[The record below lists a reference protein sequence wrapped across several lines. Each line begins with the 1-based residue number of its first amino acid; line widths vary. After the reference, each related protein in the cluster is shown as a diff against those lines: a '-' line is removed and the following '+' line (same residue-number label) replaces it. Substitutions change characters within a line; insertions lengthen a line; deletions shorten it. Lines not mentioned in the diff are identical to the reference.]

1 MIFLFF
7 PQGQRFNS
15 VKEAVDSGQWPNARK
30 KVRSKRGKVE
40 KDGKSKV
47 APKTKFSRAKNLL
60 KGLLRKNH
68 TAKKSFSTHDNPEV
82 ISGGTEGKTESDI
95 LSWKVN
101 CDNCDFEAENITAL
115 ASHKRAKHVAEAGDE

>member
-15 VKEAVDSGQWPNARK
+15 VKEAVDSGQWPNTRK
-30 KVRSKRGKVE
+30 KVKSKRGKVE
-40 KDGKSKV
+40 KDGKSKI

-82 ISGGTEGKTESDI
+82 ISGGTESDI

-115 ASHKRAKHVAEAGDE
+115 SSHKRAKHVVEADDE

>member
-1 MIFLFF
+1 MIFLLF

-15 VKEAVDSGQWPNARK
+15 VKEAVDSGQWPNTRK
-30 KVRSKRGKVE
+30 KVKSKRGKVE
-40 KDGKSKV
+40 KDGKSKI

-82 ISGGTEGKTESDI
+82 ISEGKTESDI

-115 ASHKRAKHVAEAGDE
+115 ASHKRAKHVADAGDE

>member
-1 MIFLFF
+1 M
-7 PQGQRFNS
+7 
-15 VKEAVDSGQWPNARK
+15 KDAVDSGQWPNVRK
-30 KVRSKRGKVE
+30 KVKSKRGKVE
-40 KDGKSKV
+40 KDGKSKI

-82 ISGGTEGKTESDI
+82 ISGGTESDI

-115 ASHKRAKHVAEAGDE
+115 ASHKRAKHVADAGDE

>member
-1 MIFLFF
+1 M
-7 PQGQRFNS
+7 
-15 VKEAVDSGQWPNARK
+15 KDAVDSGQWPNARK
-30 KVRSKRGKVE
+30 KVKSKRGKVE
-40 KDGKSKV
+40 KDGKSKI

-68 TAKKSFSTHDNPEV
+68 TAKKSFSTQNNPGD

-101 CDNCDFEAENITAL
+101 CDNCDFEAENVTAL
-115 ASHKRAKHVAEAGDE
+115 ATHKRVKHVAEAGDE

>member
-1 MIFLFF
+1 M
-7 PQGQRFNS
+7 
-15 VKEAVDSGQWPNARK
+15 KDAVDSGQWPNARK
-30 KVRSKRGKVE
+30 KVKSKRGKVE
-40 KDGKSKV
+40 NDGKSKI

-68 TAKKSFSTHDNPEV
+68 TAKKSFSTHDNPED
-82 ISGGTEGKTESDI
+82 ISGGTGGKTESDI

-115 ASHKRAKHVAEAGDE
+115 ATHKRVKHVAEADDE

>member
-1 MIFLFF
+1 M
-7 PQGQRFNS
+7 
-15 VKEAVDSGQWPNARK
+15 KDAVDSGQWPNARK
-30 KVRSKRGKVE
+30 KVKSKRGKVE
-40 KDGKSKV
+40 KDGKSKI

-68 TAKKSFSTHDNPEV
+68 TAKKSFSTHDNPGD
-82 ISGGTEGKTESDI
+82 ISGGAEGKTDT

-115 ASHKRAKHVAEAGDE
+115 ATHKRVKHVAEADDE

>member
-1 MIFLFF
+1 M
-7 PQGQRFNS
+7 
-15 VKEAVDSGQWPNARK
+15 KDAVDSGQWPNARK
-30 KVRSKRGKVE
+30 KVKSKRGKVE
-40 KDGKSKV
+40 KDGKSKI

-68 TAKKSFSTHDNPEV
+68 TAKKSFSTHDNPGD

-115 ASHKRAKHVAEAGDE
+115 ATHKRAKHAAEADDE